1 MENEIVT
8 YQQIVDACKQI
19 AETIKI
25 NPLTFDVKNIY
36 GVPRGGL
43 ILAIHL
49 SHLLD
54 LPLSLFPTKDSL
66 IVDDISDTGNTLS
79 IFSGRNPIV
88 TMYYHRQALVIPDIW
103 VYEKKDKWIQFP
115 WESK

>member
-8 YQQIVDACKQI
+8 WQQFDIACKKI
-19 AETIKI
+19 ADTIEYNSLKYNI
-25 NPLTFDVKNIY
+25 KNVY

-43 ILAIHL
+43 AMALSL

-66 IVDDISDTGNTLS
+66 IVDDIADKGNTLS
-79 IFSGRNPIV
+79 IFSGRNPIA
-88 TMYYHRQALVIPDIW
+88 TIYYHRQSLVIPDIW
-103 VYEKKDKWIQFP
+103 VYEKKDKWVQFP
-115 WESK
+115 WEVK